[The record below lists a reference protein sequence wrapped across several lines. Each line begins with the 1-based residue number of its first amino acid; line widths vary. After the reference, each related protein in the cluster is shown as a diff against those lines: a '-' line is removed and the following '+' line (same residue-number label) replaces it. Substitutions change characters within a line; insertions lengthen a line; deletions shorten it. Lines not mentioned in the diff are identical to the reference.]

1 MTLTMP
7 LVAHLVMSLMMF
19 SLPHLTRREIL
30 FGLVLPADFRTRPAG
45 RRAIRTFRFAVA
57 ISALAGLMVIVL
69 MGDRVAPVAM
79 LGSMTTVLVGF
90 ITFIIQNRKLRRF
103 AVQHD
108 PVRELELTVE
118 PERLP
123 RFAWLGLGPFPFLA
137 GAALYVHAH
146 WDSIP
151 TRHPIHWGLD
161 GQPDAWAELSFRGVY
176 GPLVL
181 GAEMSLWFFG
191 LALATWYGSRR
202 TEPLRRPA
210 LAVFVALSWA
220 FALMMPSMAIQPLI
234 GVPVVPVAVGVS
246 MAVIV
251 FSVFYLIKKNR
262 ESRGPVDS
270 TPNECWKGGIVY
282 YNPSDP
288 AIFVGRRDG
297 VGFTLNMGNPWSWA
311 VMGSPLVLFA
321 SSAFVIG

>member
-1 MTLTMP
+1 MTLVMP
-7 LVAHLVMSLMMF
+7 LVAHLVMSLMIF

-30 FGLVLPADFRTRPAG
+30 FGLVLPADFRNRPEG
-45 RRAIRTFRFAVA
+45 RLAIRTFRFAVA
-57 ISALAGLMVIVL
+57 IPALAGLMAMVL
-69 MGDRVAPVAM
+69 MANRFAPVAM
-79 LGSMTTVLVGF
+79 LAPMATVLVGF
-90 ITFIIQNRKLRRF
+90 IAFVIQNRKLKPF
-103 AVQHD
+103 AAQRH

-123 RFAWLGLGPFPFLA
+123 RFTWLGLVPLLLIA

-151 TRHPIHWGLD
+151 ERHPIHWGLD
-161 GQPDAWAELSFRGVY
+161 GQPDAWADRSFRGVY
-176 GPLVL
+176 GPRIL
-181 GAEMSLWFFG
+181 GAEMSLWLFG
-191 LALATWYGSRR
+191 FALATWYGSRR

-210 LAVFVALSWA
+210 LAVFVALSWVL
-220 FALMMPSMAIQPLI
+220 ALMMPSLAMQPLI
-234 GVPVVPVAVGVS
+234 GVPVPATVGVS
-246 MAVIV
+246 MAVILS
-251 FSVFYLIKKNR
+251 SVIYLIKKNR

-297 VGFTLNMGNPWSWA
+297 AGFTLNMGNPWSWA
-311 VMGSPLVLFA
+311 VIASPLVLIA